1 MRKKIKQSFSE
12 KVLLIFVIFLGIS
25 SVTFFFLIKNKCL
38 FVEQYNPE
46 KLEFK
51 NRLTSDKMISFT
63 DRYLLW
69 ITKFL
74 M

>member
-1 MRKKIKQSFSE
+1 MKIWSFRMRKKIKQSFSE

-25 SVTFFFLIKNKCL
+25 SVTSFFFIKNKCL

-51 NRLTSDKMISFT
+51 NRENIAVLNAPCGNVI
-63 DRYLLW
+63 
-69 ITKFL
+69 I
-74 M
+74 